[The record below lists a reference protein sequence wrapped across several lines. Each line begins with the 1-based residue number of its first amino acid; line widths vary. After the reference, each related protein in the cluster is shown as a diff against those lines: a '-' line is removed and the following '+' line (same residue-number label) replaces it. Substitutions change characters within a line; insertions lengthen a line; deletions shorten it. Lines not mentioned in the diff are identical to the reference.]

1 MAEGEKIIKVNIEE
15 EMKSSYID
23 YSMSVIVSRALPD
36 VRDGLKPV
44 HRRVLFGM
52 SELGTYSNKPF
63 KKSARIVGE
72 VLGKYHPHGDS
83 SVYEAMVRMAQPWS
97 LRYMLVNGQGNFGSV
112 DGDSPAAMRYTEAK
126 LRKISEET
134 LRDLEK
140 DTVDFK
146 LNFDDTLKEPTVLPT
161 RVPTLLI
168 NGASGIAVGM
178 ATNMPPHNLSDSI
191 DAIIAYINNN
201 DIEIED
207 LADILKAPDFPTGG
221 IIYGFQGCKDAF
233 LTGRGRIVLR
243 AKTEIETTSAGRER
257 LIVTE
262 IPYMVNKADM
272 IKKTADLIN
281 DKKIDG
287 ISNLND
293 ESDRNGMRIVYD
305 LKRDAIAN
313 VVLNKLFK
321 YTQLQSTFNVN
332 NIALVKGRP
341 RLLNLKQIISKF
353 AEHRHEVV
361 TRRTQFELNQAEKKS
376 HILKGLL
383 IALDNIDEVIK
394 LIRASKTP
402 EEARNGLMSNFNLS
416 DLQAKAILD
425 MRLQKLTGLE
435 RDKIKDEYTEL
446 QKLIAH
452 LRDILS
458 DISLRMQVVKDEL
471 IEIKEKFGDER
482 RTDIVPDEGEFN
494 PEDFYADEDVV
505 ITISHLGYLK
515 RTKLSEFKA
524 QHRGGV
530 GSKGST
536 TRDKDFIEH
545 MYVASMHNTM
555 LFFTEQGKCFWL
567 KVYDIPEGSRTSK
580 GRAIQN
586 VLNIASDDKVKAYI
600 NVKNLNDDEYIKNN
614 YIIMCSKKGVVKKT
628 ALEQYSRPRQNG
640 VNAIT
645 IREGDSLIEAKLTN
659 GKSDIIIAS
668 REGKAVR
675 FNEKD
680 VRSIGRTGTG
690 VRGIT
695 LSYENDEVIGM
706 VWVEDIDDEILVV
719 SENGYGKRSN
729 TDAYRTI
736 KRGGKGVKTFNINEK
751 TGKLIAIKGV
761 SESSQIMIIN
771 RSGIT
776 IRLKIADIRI
786 TGRATQGVKLINLKK
801 NDSIAAVTHVSDDED
816 EEIINIENE
825 KTTDNNNNEETTDNN
840 LE

>member
-1 MAEGEKIIKVNIEE
+1 MTEGDRIIKVNIGE
-15 EMKSSYID
+15 EMKSAYID

-112 DGDSPAAMRYTEAK
+112 DGDYPAAMRYTEAK
-126 LRKISEET
+126 LRKFSEET

-161 RVPTLLI
+161 RIPTLLV

-178 ATNMPPHNLSDSI
+178 ATNMPPHNLTDSI
-191 DAIIAYINNN
+191 DAILAYIKNNE
-201 DIEIED
+201 IEIEE

-221 IIYGFQGCKDAF
+221 IIYGYQGCKDAF

-243 AKTEIETTSAGRER
+243 AKTEIETSSSGRER
-257 LIVTE
+257 LIVNE
-262 IPYMVNKADM
+262 IPYMVNKAEM

-321 YTQLQSTFNVN
+321 YTQLQSIFSVN

-341 RLLNLKQIISKF
+341 KLLNLKQIVSKF
-353 AEHRHEVV
+353 ADHRHEVV
-361 TRRTQFELNQAEKKS
+361 TRRTKFELDQAEKKA
-376 HILKGLL
+376 HILEGLL
-383 IALDNIDEVIK
+383 IALDHIDEVIK

-402 EEARNGLMSNFNLS
+402 DEAKNGLMSNFKLS
-416 DLQAKAILD
+416 EVQAKAILD

-435 RDKIKDEYTEL
+435 SEKLKEDYDEL

-452 LRDILS
+452 LKEIL
-458 DISLRMQVVKDEL
+458 DDTSLRVKIITDEL
-471 IEIKEKFGDER
+471 IEIKEKYGDER
-482 RTDIVPDEGEFN
+482 KTDIVPDEGEFN
-494 PEDFYADEDVV
+494 PEDFYADENVV

-515 RTKLSEFKA
+515 RTKLDEFKS
-524 QHRGGV
+524 QHRGGK

-545 MYVASMHNTM
+545 MFVASMHNTM

-586 VLNIASDDKVKAYI
+586 VLNIAPDDQVKAYI
-600 NVKNLNDDEYIKNN
+600 NVKNLNDEDYINNN
-614 YIIMCSKKGVVKKT
+614 YILMATKKGVVKKT

-645 IREGDSLIEAKLTN
+645 IREYDSLIE
-659 GKSDIIIAS
+659 
-668 REGKAVR
+668 
-675 FNEKD
+675 
-680 VRSIGRTGTG
+680 
-690 VRGIT
+690 
-695 LSYENDEVIGM
+695 
-706 VWVEDIDDEILVV
+706 
-719 SENGYGKRSN
+719 
-729 TDAYRTI
+729 
-736 KRGGKGVKTFNINEK
+736 
-751 TGKLIAIKGV
+751 
-761 SESSQIMIIN
+761 
-771 RSGIT
+771 
-776 IRLKIADIRI
+776 
-786 TGRATQGVKLINLKK
+786 
-801 NDSIAAVTHVSDDED
+801 
-816 EEIINIENE
+816 
-825 KTTDNNNNEETTDNN
+825 
-840 LE
+840 